1 MSVEDSYLLSSRQ
14 SWYIS
19 DHTERGSEQEQFLV
33 DFVDARVA
41 VFSTGH
47 YTFVGHEAG
56 TFPDIRVVLDQVV
69 EEFQKFG
76 IILNNLD
83 VRSFAEMQHG
93 SLRRRVPMK
102 NAVLVMAELN
112 NGPQFWRLEK
122 TF

>member
-47 YTFVGHEAG
+47 HTFVGHEAG
-56 TFPDIRVVLDQVV
+56 TFPDIKVVLDQVV

-93 SLRRRVPMK
+93 SLRR
-102 NAVLVMAELN
+102 
-112 NGPQFWRLEK
+112 
-122 TF
+122 